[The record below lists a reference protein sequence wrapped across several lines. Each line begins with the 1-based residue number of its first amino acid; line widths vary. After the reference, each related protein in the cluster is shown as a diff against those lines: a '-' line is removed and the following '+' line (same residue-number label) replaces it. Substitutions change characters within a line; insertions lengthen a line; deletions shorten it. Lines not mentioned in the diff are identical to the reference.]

1 MFDMDRLA
9 SRLAGK
15 LSGMKQKLA
24 LACALV
30 PEPRVL
36 LFDEPDNSAWYRS
49 RMTLPSKKSTWIA

>member
-1 MFDMDRLA
+1 
-9 SRLAGK
+9 
-15 LSGMKQKLA
+15 MKQKLA